1 MSDIYNDMDK
11 SRLYAPIDN
20 SLERMSDA
28 DIDRR
33 AKNGVM
39 DTNSVCLL
47 FESSLRRYESLLQA
61 LETRDLLST
70 HLVPKVKDEIGRLRI
85 WGEETCAVLPQNAR
99 RSLDQQLREDED
111 TKQIVIRSLR
121 RLDNH
126 IERGQDRETLFL
138 NLWLTIAKQ
147 SNK

>member
-1 MSDIYNDMDK
+1 MSDTYNDMDI
-11 SRLYAPIDN
+11 SRLYATTDN
-20 SLERMSDA
+20 GLEWMPGV
-28 DIDRR
+28 IIGRR

-47 FESSLRRYESLLQA
+47 FESSLRRYGTLLQA

-70 HLVPKVKDEIGRLRI
+70 LVPKVKDEFGRLRI

-99 RSLDQQLREDED
+99 RSLDQQLREDEN
-111 TKQIVIRSLR
+111 TKQIAIRSLR

>member
-1 MSDIYNDMDK
+1 MSDTYNDMDI
-11 SRLYAPIDN
+11 SRLYATIGN
-20 SLERMSDA
+20 SLERMSG
-28 DIDRR
+28 IKTDRR
-33 AKNGVM
+33 AKSGLM

-47 FESSLRRYESLLQA
+47 FESSFRRYGTLLQA

-70 HLVPKVKDEIGRLRI
+70 HLVPKVKDEFGRLRI
-85 WGEETCAVLPQNAR
+85 WGEETCAILPQNAR
-99 RSLDQQLREDED
+99 RSLDQQLREDGD
-111 TKQIVIRSLR
+111 TKQIAIRSLR

-138 NLWLTIAKQ
+138 NLWLTIAKH

>member
-1 MSDIYNDMDK
+1 MSDTYNDMDI
-11 SRLYAPIDN
+11 SRLYATTDN
-20 SLERMSDA
+20 GLEWMPGV
-28 DIDRR
+28 IIGRR

-47 FESSLRRYESLLQA
+47 FESSLRRYGTLLQA

-70 HLVPKVKDEIGRLRI
+70 LVPKVKDEFGRLRI
-85 WGEETCAVLPQNAR
+85 WGEETCAILPQNAR
-99 RSLDQQLREDED
+99 RSLDQQLREDEN
-111 TKQIVIRSLR
+111 TKQIAIRSLR